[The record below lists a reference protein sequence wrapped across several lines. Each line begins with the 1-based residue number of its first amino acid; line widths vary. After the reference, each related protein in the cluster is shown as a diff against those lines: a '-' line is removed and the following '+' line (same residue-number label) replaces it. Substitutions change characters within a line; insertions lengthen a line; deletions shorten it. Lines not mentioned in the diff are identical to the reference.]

1 MMADTSK
8 EARPRGGTD
17 DEALSFYAGVLEA
30 GELADLVAF
39 ADDLSVDDEIAC
51 ARIALRRVLAEL
63 SKEGEEGGATLS
75 ASEFARLAALAFQG
89 TSTIARLLRDRRAIR
104 GESADGISGAI
115 AQALDELSVEWGIE
129 L

>member
-1 MMADTSK
+1 MMGS
-8 EARPRGGTD
+8 ETD
-17 DEALSFYAGVLEA
+17 DALSFYSSVLEA

-51 ARIALRRVLAEL
+51 ARIALRRVLTVLNTED
-63 SKEGEEGGATLS
+63 SSLS
-75 ASEFARLAALAFQG
+75 APEFARLVALAFQG

-104 GESADGISGAI
+104 GDSADGMSGAI
-115 AQALDELSVEWGIE
+115 AQALDELSIEWGIE